1 VLVINSQKMSIV
13 ILRRIP
19 VFRTGGEMC
28 LRITKENCQST
39 ITNCFRNVSSK
50 AKPNLRDVG
59 STKGSTKPS
68 PVKLYNQKQR
78 QQNTFWK
85 RFDKFFEVKEQP
97 PIPSKERNRTS
108 MMYVASAVM
117 FTVGAT
123 YAAVPLYRIFCQET
137 GYGGTTQKGHDKS
150 KVGVMK
156 AKKDR
161 VLTVK
166 FNADIAATMRWNF
179 RPQQSEVKLFAG
191 ETALAFYTA
200 KNPTEKPIDGIST
213 YNVVPFEAGQYFN
226 KIQCFCFEEQRLN
239 PGEEVD
245 MPVFFYIDPEFLDDP
260 NLEKDDI
267 ITLSYTFFESRPGL
281 VLPNMSQ

>member
-1 VLVINSQKMSIV
+1 MSIAS
-13 ILRRIP
+13 LRRIP
-19 VFRTGGEMC
+19 IFRPGTELC
-28 LRITKENCQST
+28 LKTTKETCQST
-39 ITNCFRNVSSK
+39 ISNCFRNVSSK

-59 STKGSTKPS
+59 SKGPTKPS
-68 PVKLYNQKQR
+68 PVKQYNQKQR
-78 QQNTFWK
+78 DATNFWK
-85 RFDKFFEVKEQP
+85 RFDKFFEVKEKP

-108 MMYVASAVM
+108 MMYVSSAVI

-150 KVGVMK
+150 KVGTMK

-179 RPQQSEVKLFAG
+179 RPQQNEVKLFAG

-200 KNPTEKPIDGIST
+200 KNPTTKPIDGIST

-260 NLEKDDI
+260 NLEKDDM
-267 ITLSYTFFESRPGL
+267 ITLSYTFFESKPGL

>member
-1 VLVINSQKMSIV
+1 
-13 ILRRIP
+13 
-19 VFRTGGEMC
+19 MC

-150 KVGVMK
+150 KVGDMK

-179 RPQQSEVKLFAG
+179 RPQQSEVRLYAG